1 MITFKENLK
10 SMRKRDHLTQKELA
24 DKTGLTRSRINNY
37 ERGVREP
44 DFKTLELLAEFF
56 EVDFN
61 TLISGGCT

>member
-10 SMRKRDHLTQKELA
+10 SMRKREQLTQKELA

-44 DFKTLELLAEFF
+44 DLKTLELLAEFF